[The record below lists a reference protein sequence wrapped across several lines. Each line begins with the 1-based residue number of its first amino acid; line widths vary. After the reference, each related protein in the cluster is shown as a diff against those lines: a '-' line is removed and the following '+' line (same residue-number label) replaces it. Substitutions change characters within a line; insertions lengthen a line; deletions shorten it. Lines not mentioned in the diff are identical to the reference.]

1 LSAHQPRVAIGS
13 QPPTAPAKHF
23 CQILLACVGDRSD
36 ESVTAEEKA
45 AKEITKMTTFTID
58 NENNIAA
65 LTAVEAAAG
74 LPVGAAPFASEKE
87 LQGLAA
93 GWPAE
98 RLVEIW
104 NGITGVKA
112 VKRFTNRKA
121 GVTRVWKAIQG
132 LAATVEAQ
140 PAPEAKPKT
149 ASRKKAAPAP
159 AKAVKAAKPAK
170 AAKATA
176 KPAPARD
183 GSKKAEVVAM
193 LQRKNGATLAEI
205 MKVTDWQAHTVRGF
219 ISGTLGKKMGLTVTS
234 AKNSDGERTYSLP
247 R

>member
-1 LSAHQPRVAIGS
+1 
-13 QPPTAPAKHF
+13 
-23 CQILLACVGDRSD
+23 
-36 ESVTAEEKA
+36 
-45 AKEITKMTTFTID
+45 
-58 NENNIAA
+58 
-65 LTAVEAAAG
+65 
-74 LPVGAAPFASEKE
+74 LPDGAAPFTSEKE

-93 GWPAE
+93 AWPAE

-132 LAATVEAQ
+132 LAATVEMQ
-140 PAPEAKPKT
+140 PATDVKSKNT
-149 ASRKKAAPAP
+149 SRKKAAPAP

-170 AAKATA
+170 AAKA

-205 MKVTDWQAHTVRGF
+205 MKATDWQAHTVRGF

-234 AKNSDGERTYSLP
+234 AKNADGERTYSLP

>member
-1 LSAHQPRVAIGS
+1 
-13 QPPTAPAKHF
+13 
-23 CQILLACVGDRSD
+23 
-36 ESVTAEEKA
+36 
-45 AKEITKMTTFTID
+45 MTMFTID

-65 LTAVEAAAG
+65 LAAADAGAG
-74 LPVGAAPFASEKE
+74 LPEGATPFASEKE

-104 NGITGVKA
+104 NGISGVKA
-112 VKRFTNRKA
+112 VKRFTNRKS

-132 LAATVEAQ
+132 LAVVEPQ
-140 PAPEAKPKT
+140 PAPEPKPKNV
-149 ASRKKAAPAP
+149 SRKKAAPAP

-205 MKVTDWQAHTVRGF
+205 MKATDWQAHTVRGF

-234 AKNSDGERTYSLP
+234 AKNADGERTYSLP